1 MTGVQAGMV
10 LISQLQQGS
19 SHRRMIAA
27 LVLFAAA
34 AILPGCSASI
44 IGDHLPTAAGGLP
57 EAAPQRPAQPAAY
70 PAVHD
75 LPPKRQD
82 TVLTDD
88 EQKKLEEDLIAAR
101 KRTVGAAAGTPGASA
116 DANAKPT
123 GGARN
128 P

>member
-1 MTGVQAGMV
+1 MV
-10 LISQLQQGS
+10 LISQLQQGF
-19 SHRRMIAA
+19 SHRHRRTVAVLA
-27 LVLFAAA
+27 LFAAA
-34 AILPGCSASI
+34 AILSGCSASLL
-44 IGDHLPTAAGGLP
+44 GDHLPTAAGGLP
-57 EAAPQRPAQPAAY
+57 EGAPQRPAQPAAY

-82 TVLTDD
+82 TMLTDD
-88 EQKKLEEDLIAAR
+88 EQKKLEDDLIAAR
-101 KRTVGAAAGTPGASA
+101 KRAVGAASGASA

>member
-1 MTGVQAGMV
+1 MV
-10 LISQLQQGS
+10 LISQLQQRFS
-19 SHRRMIAA
+19 CRHRRTVVAA
-27 LVLFAAA
+27 ALFAAA
-34 AILPGCSASI
+34 AILSGCSASLV
-44 IGDHLPTAAGGLP
+44 GDHLPTAAGGLP
-57 EAAPQRPAQPAAY
+57 EATPQRPAQPAAY

-82 TVLTDD
+82 AVLTDD

-101 KRTVGAAAGTPGASA
+101 NRTAGAASGASA
-116 DANAKPT
+116 DANANAKPA

>member
-1 MTGVQAGMV
+1 MV
-10 LISQLQQGS
+10 LISQLQQRFS
-19 SHRRMIAA
+19 HKHRRMVAVLA
-27 LVLFAAA
+27 LFAAA
-34 AILPGCSASI
+34 AILPACSASM

-57 EAAPQRPAQPAAY
+57 EGAPQRPDAPAAY

-82 TVLTDD
+82 TVLTDE

-101 KRTVGAAAGTPGASA
+101 KRTVGAAGGASA
-116 DANAKPT
+116 DANAKPA

>member
-1 MTGVQAGMV
+1 MA
-10 LISQLQQGS
+10 LISQLQQAL
-19 SHRRMIAA
+19 SHKRMVAVLA
-27 LVLFAAA
+27 LFATA
-34 AILPGCSASI
+34 AILPACSASI

-57 EAAPQRPAQPAAY
+57 EGAPQRPAQPAAY

-82 TVLTDD
+82 AVLTDD
-88 EQKKLEEDLIAAR
+88 EQKKLEDDLIAAR
-101 KRTVGAAAGTPGASA
+101 KRAVGAASGTPGASA